1 MQTGKRRRVR
11 AAATG
16 SGSASVATMDSGPEA
31 TGAQADGVG
40 SRASGP
46 VNPVPIL
53 RWSTDDLP
61 PDQRYRTWY
70 LRDWPRSEP
79 IYRTE
84 PTEPFNTRWESVQL
98 GPVIFVYA
106 EITGMR
112 WERRRQ
118 DIRSSDFDP
127 IIVNLMLEGEAQGD
141 MDGRPFHETA
151 GMFHFHDLCRP
162 SLHAST
168 ASRTYSIVIPRPV
181 AETWFAPVRD
191 LHGLVVDGAAAGAL
205 FAYSAH
211 LREMLPR
218 LDLSEA
224 DRLGRVLLELLSV
237 ALLAT
242 RSRPSDRLSAENVL
256 RRRAAEEIER
266 RLGREIVIADLCRAL
281 GASRSR
287 LFAAFRDDGG
297 IRTYIM
303 GQRLERARTALAD
316 LDPVEPISNIAHR
329 LGFGDATQ
337 LSRSFRKRYG
347 MAPSEYR
354 KLLAAGPAEVAEA
367 ADSGLLAAE

>member
-1 MQTGKRRRVR
+1 VS
-11 AAATG
+11 ATRG
-16 SGSASVATMDSGPEA
+16 SGDTPIAK
-31 TGAQADGVG
+31 
-40 SRASGP
+40 RP

-53 RWSTDDLP
+53 RYSTDALP
-61 PDQRYRTWY
+61 PEQRYRTWY

-98 GPVIFVYA
+98 GEVIFVYA

-118 DIRSSDFDP
+118 DIRDSDFDP
-127 IIVNLMLEGEAQGD
+127 VIVNMMIEGEAQGD
-141 MDGRPFHETA
+141 LDGRPFHETA
-151 GMFHFHDLCRP
+151 GMFHFHDLGRP

-168 ASRTYSIVIPRPV
+168 ASQTYSVVIPRPV
-181 AETWFAPVRD
+181 AEAWFAPVHD
-191 LHGLVVDGAAAGAL
+191 LHGLVVGGAAAATL
-205 FAYSAH
+205 FACSAH
-211 LREMLPR
+211 VRELLPR

-237 ALLAT
+237 ALLDA
-242 RSRPSDRLSAENVL
+242 RPAPSERLSAEDVL
-256 RRRAAEEIER
+256 RRKAAEEIEQ
-266 RLGREIVIADLCRAL
+266 RLGRGIIIADLCRIL

-287 LFAAFRDDGG
+287 LFAAFQGDGG
-297 IRTYIM
+297 VQAYIM
-303 GQRLERARTALAD
+303 SQRLERARTALAD
-316 LDPVEPISNIAHR
+316 FDAAEPIGNIAHR
-329 LGFGDATQ
+329 LGFGDAAH

-354 KLLAAGPAEVAEA
+354 KLLATGPADLLDAETA
-367 ADSGLLAAE
+367 GAPASE

>member
-1 MQTGKRRRVR
+1 MTIP
-11 AAATG
+11 
-16 SGSASVATMDSGPEA
+16 DPA
-31 TGAQADGVG
+31 TGAPDAGPVPAVG
-40 SRASGP
+40 APAKAP
-46 VNPVPIL
+46 VNPIPVL
-53 RWSTDDLP
+53 RYSTDDLP
-61 PDQRYRTWY
+61 PEQRYSTWY

-98 GPVIFVYA
+98 GQVIFVYA

-127 IIVNLMLEGEAQGD
+127 VIVNLMIEGEAQGD
-141 MDGRPFHETA
+141 MDGRPFHESA
-151 GMFHFHDLCRP
+151 GMLHFHDLGRP

-168 ASRTYSIVIPRPV
+168 ASRTHSIIIPRPV
-181 AETWFAPVRD
+181 AEAWFAPVRD
-191 LHGLVVDGAAAGAL
+191 LHGLVVSGTAAGAL
-205 FAYSAH
+205 FACCAH

-242 RSRPSDRLSAENVL
+242 RASPSDRLSAEKVL
-256 RRRAAEEIER
+256 RRNAAAEIER
-266 RLGREIVIADLCRAL
+266 RLGKEIVIADLCRAL

-287 LFAAFRDDGG
+287 LFAAFQDVGG
-297 IRTYIM
+297 IQTYIM

-316 LDPVEPISNIAHR
+316 LDPVEPIGNIAHR
-329 LGFGDATQ
+329 LGFGDATR

-354 KLLAAGPAEVAEA
+354 KLLATGPADVAEA
-367 ADSGLLAAE
+367 AASARLAAE